1 MTAPLP
7 LSVFIIAKNEAPTIG
22 LVIDS
27 VAALAREVIVIDSGS
42 TDGTQDIAA
51 GRGARVV
58 FNAWPGYGPQKRFG
72 EDLCAEDWVL
82 NLDADEVVSPGLGDQ
97 IRALFSAGKPPL
109 DGYTLAR
116 KVILPGENRPR
127 RFAEAD
133 HWLRLY
139 RRSVMRFADSPVH
152 DKVTIPPGAKIG
164 RLSGVLDHYA
174 FRSFGHLIAK
184 YNAYTDLHARTA
196 KAKASGPLIAKTLVI
211 FPFAF
216 LKAYLLRRHWA
227 LGWYGVSMSVLFAFF
242 RVAKYTKQL
251 ERAKGVSPAP

>member
-1 MTAPLP
+1 MTAVTLP
-7 LSVFIIAKNEAPTIG
+7 ISAFVIAKNEAPTIG
-22 LVIDS
+22 RVIDS
-27 VAALAREVIVIDSGS
+27 VAGLVDEVIVIDSGS
-42 TDGTQDIAA
+42 TDGTQAICEQK
-51 GRGARVV
+51 GARVV

-72 EDLCAEDWVL
+72 EDLCRNDWVL
-82 NLDADEVVSPGLGDQ
+82 NLDGDEVVSAPLAAQ
-97 IRALFSAGKPPL
+97 IRALFAPAPAL

-116 KVILPGENRPR
+116 RVVLPGETAPR
-127 RFAEAD
+127 RFAPAD

-152 DKVTIPPGAKIG
+152 DKVVIPPGQKIG

-184 YNAYTDLHARTA
+184 YNSYTDLHAKTA
-196 KAKASGPLIAKTLVI
+196 KRKAAGPLIAKALTI

-216 LKAYLLRRHWA
+216 LKAYVLRRHFV
-227 LGWYGVSMSVLFAFF
+227 LGWYGVSLALLFAFF

-251 ERAKGVSPAP
+251 ERAKGVTQ